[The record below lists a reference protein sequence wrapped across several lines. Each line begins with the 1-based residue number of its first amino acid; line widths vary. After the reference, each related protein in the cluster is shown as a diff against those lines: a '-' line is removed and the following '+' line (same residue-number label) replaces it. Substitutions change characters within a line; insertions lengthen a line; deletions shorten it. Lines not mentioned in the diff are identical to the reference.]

1 MDITPTATISNTP
14 GATKSPENHET
25 ETPTRII
32 TTPTPTTAAATKTL
46 SFSNGVLKR
55 HHPHHPSAAVVTYKE
70 CLKNHAA
77 NLGGHA
83 LDGCGEFM
91 QSPAATA
98 ADPTSIK
105 CAACGCHRNFHR
117 RDPEEPPIASTTT
130 HVIEYQ
136 PLHRHHPPP
145 PPFAARSPNSAS
157 PPPIS
162 SSYYPSAPHMLL
174 ALSAAGGLAAPPEST
189 AAPSSAA
196 TRKRFR
202 TKFTQDQ
209 KEKMHK
215 FAEKVG
221 WKMQKRDDDL
231 VHEFCNEIGVDR
243 SVLKVWMHNNKN
255 TFAKKDNNND
265 ISIAPIITSKNISND
280 NVNGGDKSFV
290 EVPNSVGTG
299 AEDHIEDPTRN
310 HHYGGANALFAFDDG
325 KRGVEKEGFEEKVSG
340 KRSSFFNSC
349 RIGPGDFCGEE
360 LLTWALGPRP
370 SLTLPSSTCS
380 VKAVSEVEAFALTAE
395 STKAFNVFNR
405 DSLLVCS
412 FFKLSPSFVAL
423 TIPPHPIVPA

>member
-1 MDITPTATISNTP
+1 MDITPTTTISNNNNTP
-14 GATKSPENHET
+14 SATTKSPEHDT
-25 ETPTRII
+25 ETPTRI
-32 TTPTPTTAAATKTL
+32 TTPTMTKTL

-55 HHPHHPSAAVVTYKE
+55 HPHHHHPPISTAITYKE

-91 QSPAATA
+91 PSPTATV
-98 ADPTSIK
+98 ADPSSIK

-117 RDPEEPPIASTTT
+117 REPEEPPIASTT

-136 PLHRHHPPP
+136 PHHRHHPPP
-145 PPFAARSPNSAS
+145 PFPTAVASTRSPNSAS

-174 ALSAAGGLAAPPEST
+174 ALSAGLAAPPEST
-189 AAPSSAA
+189 AAPSATL

-202 TKFTQDQ
+202 TKFSQEQ

-231 VHEFCNEIGVDR
+231 IHDFCNEVGVDR

-255 TFAKKDNNND
+255 TFAKKDTTNNIHN
-265 ISIAPIITSKNISND
+265 INNVTSNIND
-280 NVNGGDKSFV
+280 NDANGGDKGF
-290 EVPNSVGTG
+290 
-299 AEDHIEDPTRN
+299 EDPNTKDGGEDRGEDLSRN
-310 HHYGGANALFAFDDG
+310 HFGGPNVGANG
-325 KRGVEKEGFEEKVSG
+325 S
-340 KRSSFFNSC
+340 
-349 RIGPGDFCGEE
+349 
-360 LLTWALGPRP
+360 
-370 SLTLPSSTCS
+370 SSTS
-380 VKAVSEVEAFALTAE
+380 
-395 STKAFNVFNR
+395 
-405 DSLLVCS
+405 
-412 FFKLSPSFVAL
+412 
-423 TIPPHPIVPA
+423 